1 MISSTLSPTFVPK
14 ASLTDWKSLTS
25 RSSSAYFRRGRRDL
39 RGRLQPRQEL
49 GPIEHSMRVVRARVP
64 AFVRLPCRQS
74 FGYLCHRRPPPAI
87 GLPWFGPHLSV
98 GTRLRASR

>member
-25 RSSSAYFRRGRRDL
+25 RSSSAYFGHGRRDL

-49 GPIEHSMRVVRARVP
+49 GPIEHSMRVVTCSRASLRSLALPCNPSDTCVT
-64 AFVRLPCRQS
+64 AVRL
-74 FGYLCHRRPPPAI
+74 
-87 GLPWFGPHLSV
+87 LPSGFPGSAR
-98 GTRLRASR
+98 T